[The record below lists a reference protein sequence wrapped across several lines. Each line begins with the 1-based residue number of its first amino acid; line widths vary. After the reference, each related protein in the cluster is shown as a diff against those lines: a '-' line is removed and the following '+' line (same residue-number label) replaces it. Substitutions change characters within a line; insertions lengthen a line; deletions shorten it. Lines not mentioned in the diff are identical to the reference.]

1 MCHIAGELAP
11 GYFNGGCHVF
21 SSFGLES
28 VFLCYNSAG
37 SSDDKSREALERSS
51 GMTLSRMDFSVVLM
65 RSVLATSGS
74 LSFSHTRHLS
84 KGLILR

>member
-1 MCHIAGELAP
+1 MP
-11 GYFNGGCHVF
+11 VRSGYKQ
-21 SSFGLES
+21 
-28 VFLCYNSAG
+28 FLTYPNIHTHKCYNSAG
-37 SSDDKSREALERSS
+37 LSDDKSREALERSS

-74 LSFSHTRHLS
+74 LSFSHTRRLS